1 MSRREKMGYLPFSVR
16 AMRVW
21 RARQGLAAMEL
32 AITAPA
38 VVLLISGVISVGS
51 VMWARMQ
58 VGNAARAG
66 AVYVAKNGLSNQAG
80 FNGAIS
86 GATQLGTAIAATSVP
101 APFCGCPDV
110 SQGVVAA
117 TCGSQ
122 CPTGVTTGRYVTVQ
136 TRTVY
141 TPPVPIPGMGSSVTL
156 NGTATVR
163 VDN

>member
-1 MSRREKMGYLPFSVR
+1 MR
-16 AMRVW
+16 AW
-21 RARQGLAAMEL
+21 RARQGLAAMEFAMTVPVL
-32 AITAPA
+32 
-38 VVLLISGVISVGS
+38 VLLLWGVISLGA
-51 VMWARMQ
+51 VMSAKMQ

-101 APFCGCPDV
+101 SSFCGCPDV

-122 CPTGVTTGRYVTVQ
+122 CPSGVTTGRYVTVQ
-136 TRTVY
+136 TRTTY
-141 TPPVPIPGMGSSVTL
+141 TPPVPIPGVGSSVTL